1 VHELDGILIFTRPLD
16 DAAVS
21 YMVAGSVAS
30 IIYGEPRLTNDV
42 DLVLYVDDKTARHME
57 KIYPP
62 ALFYCPPL
70 EVVLVESRRAQR
82 GHFNVIHHQ
91 TGLKADMYMAGN
103 EALQAWG
110 MAHRQRIELD
120 ENESLWVAP
129 VEYVILKKL
138 EYYREGQSGKHLLD
152 IQGMMN
158 VSGESVDQVFLEKQ
172 LDLLHLR
179 NEWKK
184 ALSG

>member
-1 VHELDGILIFTRPLD
+1 VHELDSVLLFTLPLD
-16 DAAVS
+16 EAGVA

-42 DLVLYVDDKTARHME
+42 DLVLFVDDRTARQMGT
-57 KIYPP
+57 IYPV

-70 EVVLVESRRAQR
+70 EVILVESRRAQR
-82 GHFNVIHHQ
+82 GHFSIIHHQ
-91 TGLKADMYMAGN
+91 TGLKADIYLTGK
-103 EALQAWG
+103 ESLQAWG

-120 ENESLWVAP
+120 ENESVWVAP
-129 VEYVILKKL
+129 MEYVILKKL

-158 VSGESVDQVFLEKQ
+158 VSGEIMDRAFLEEQ
-172 LDLLHLR
+172 IDLLHLR
-179 NEWKK
+179 AEWEM
-184 ALSG
+184 ALRA